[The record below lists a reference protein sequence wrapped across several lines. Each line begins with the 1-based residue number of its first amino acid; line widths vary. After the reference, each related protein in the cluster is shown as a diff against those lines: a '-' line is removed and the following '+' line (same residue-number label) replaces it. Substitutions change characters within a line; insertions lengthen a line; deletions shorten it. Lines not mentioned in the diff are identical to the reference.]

1 MHESRHI
8 LEQVQRRVK
17 IEKNIL
23 ARLIPE
29 NLLANP
35 VFFESLSMMVS
46 LETWMRLRSLQR
58 LSADQSKTIVM
69 RVVESMLASHALVAV
84 P

>member
-1 MHESRHI
+1 
-8 LEQVQRRVK
+8 VK
-17 IEKNIL
+17 IEKDIL

-69 RVVESMLASHALVAV
+69 SVVESMLASHAPATV
-84 P
+84 PVPVPVPLP

>member
-1 MHESRHI
+1 
-8 LEQVQRRVK
+8 VK
-17 IEKNIL
+17 IEKDIL

-29 NLLANP
+29 NLLADP

-69 RVVESMLASHALVAV
+69 RVVESMLASHAPV